1 MEKTEHQ
8 FSDIFLLLNNQEEG
22 IFMRLIIGIIF
33 GILIVFNWS
42 SIKELFDSS
51 LAGQTKGPDKTESV
65 APGQPPVQQQIP
77 QSLSGAVEQRLKDAA
92 TDRK

>member
-1 MEKTEHQ
+1 MEKTDLQ
-8 FSDIFLLLNNQEEG
+8 SSDIFLLLNTQEKG

-51 LAGQTKGPDKTESV
+51 LASQAKGADKTESV
-65 APGQPPVQQQIP
+65 APSQPAVQQQMP

-92 TDRK
+92 ADRK

>member
-1 MEKTEHQ
+1 MEKTDLQ
-8 FSDIFLLLNNQEEG
+8 SSDKFLLLNTQEKG

-51 LAGQTKGPDKTESV
+51 LAGQTKSAEKTEAV
-65 APGQPPVQQQIP
+65 APSQPAVQQQMP

-92 TDRK
+92 ADRK

>member
-1 MEKTEHQ
+1 
-8 FSDIFLLLNNQEEG
+8 
-22 IFMRLIIGIIF
+22 MRIIIGIIV

-51 LAGQTKGPDKTESV
+51 LASQSGSSESAN
-65 APGQPPVQQQIP
+65 APATPAQPPAPPPP
-77 QSLSGAVEQRLKDAA
+77 QSLSGSVEQRLKDAA

>member
-1 MEKTEHQ
+1 
-8 FSDIFLLLNNQEEG
+8 
-22 IFMRLIIGIIF
+22 MRLIIGIIF

-51 LAGQTKGPDKTESV
+51 LAGQAKGAEKTESV
-65 APGQPPVQQQIP
+65 APPSQPAVQQQIP

-92 TDRK
+92 SDRK